1 MAYTF
6 ASDPNIVDIL
16 HLCATLLMLF
26 FIIRDRHTEPNDNTR
41 CDYAK
46 KHP

>member
-16 HLCATLLMLF
+16 HLCATLLMLL
-26 FIIRDRHTEPNDNTR
+26 FIVRDRYIANTAHFDDTTR
-41 CDYAK
+41 K
-46 KHP
+46 NS